1 MKTPLI
7 IACILM
13 ILALIIFPIIV
24 SRKAEKESKKIEE
37 WDKIR
42 NFGDKINNATRNK
55 KKINKDH
62 VKIIYIFTFNF
73 NFHFYI

>member
-1 MKTPLI
+1 MQTPLI

-42 NFGDKINNATRNK
+42 NFGDKINHATRNK
-55 KKINKDH
+55 KKN
-62 VKIIYIFTFNF
+62 
-73 NFHFYI
+73 

>member
-1 MKTPLI
+1 
-7 IACILM
+7 M

-42 NFGDKINNATRNK
+42 NFGDKIKNNATRNK
-55 KKINKDH
+55 KKN
-62 VKIIYIFTFNF
+62 
-73 NFHFYI
+73 